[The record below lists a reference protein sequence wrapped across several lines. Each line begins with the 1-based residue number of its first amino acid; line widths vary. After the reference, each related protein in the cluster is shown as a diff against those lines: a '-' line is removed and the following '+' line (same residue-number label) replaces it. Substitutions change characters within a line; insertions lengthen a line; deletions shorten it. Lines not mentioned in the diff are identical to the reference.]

1 MAKTKYDV
9 GDILT
14 FCVED
19 RCYATAVIVK
29 WYITSTYIE
38 EVSLEQRTDYDLFIR
53 PDEGNFRFVR
63 EVPEC
68 VFGNYKIVGH
78 IDISGMSNEK
88 VKNHLDRAV
97 ASEWCEWR
105 VAYAVMAYWS
115 LMKIHKSEEEND
127 YVKKEFY
134 IPKADDSSLCRY
146 SCNKFEK
153 ENERLKE
160 ECKQKQKHLDLAN
173 NKIFELKKEVDS
185 LRQELH
191 NDLTHIHNNLS
202 KMGFTEDA
210 IYSIMYSEF
219 NYVLGTE

>member
-1 MAKTKYDV
+1 MAKAKYDV

-29 WYITSTYIE
+29 WHITSTYIE
-38 EVSLEQRTDYDLFIR
+38 GITLERHTDYDLFIK
-53 PDEGNFRFVR
+53 PDGGNFRFAH

-68 VFGNYKIVGH
+68 AFYNYKIIGH
-78 IDISGMSNEK
+78 IDISGMPNEK
-88 VKNHLDRAV
+88 VKTHLDRAV

-134 IPKADDSSLCRY
+134 IPKMDDSSCCCN
-146 SCNKFEK
+146 SCNKIEK

-160 ECKQKQKHLDLAN
+160 EYGSAS
-173 NKIFELKKEVDS
+173 NKIFLLKREIDS
-185 LRQELH
+185 LRNGYNDTEARISRNLH
-191 NDLTHIHNNLS
+191 NL
-202 KMGFTEDA
+202 GFTSGA
-210 IYSIMYSEF
+210 VYKIMYSEP
-219 NYVLGTE
+219 NDI

>member
-1 MAKTKYDV
+1 MTKAKYDV

-29 WYITSTYIE
+29 WHITSTYIE

-78 IDISGMSNEK
+78 IDISGMPNDE
-88 VKNHLDRAV
+88 VKTHLDRAV

-105 VAYAVMAYWS
+105 VAYVVMAYWS
-115 LMKIHKSEEEND
+115 LMKLHESEEEND

-134 IPKADDSSLCRY
+134 IPKMTDENCCYDGYDKL
-146 SCNKFEK
+146 EK
-153 ENERLKE
+153 ENRQLKE
-160 ECKQKQKHLDLAN
+160 
-173 NKIFELKKEVDS
+173 KIRSQNDRIFA
-185 LRQELH
+185 LRNQRWSDESRISRNLH
-191 NDLTHIHNNLS
+191 NL
-202 KMGFTEDA
+202 GFTSDA
-210 IYSIMYSEF
+210 VYKIMYSD
-219 NYVLGTE
+219 

>member
-14 FCVED
+14 FCVEN

-29 WYITSTYIE
+29 WHITSTYIE

-78 IDISGMSNEK
+78 IDISGMSNDE

-105 VAYAVMAYWS
+105 VAYAVIAYWS

-127 YVKKEFY
+127 YVKKEFS
-134 IPKADDSSLCRY
+134 IPKVDDSSVCRY

-153 ENERLKE
+153 ENERLKRENERLKE
-160 ECKQKQKHLDLAN
+160 EFGSAS
-173 NKIFELKKEVDS
+173 NKISGLKREIGR
-185 LRQELH
+185 LRNNYNDTEARISRNLH
-191 NDLTHIHNNLS
+191 NL
-202 KMGFTEDA
+202 GFTSDA
-210 IYSIMYSEF
+210 VYKIIYSD
-219 NYVLGTE
+219 

>member
-14 FCVED
+14 FCVEN

-29 WYITSTYIE
+29 WHITSTYIE
-38 EVSLEQRTDYDLFIR
+38 EVSLEQHTDYDLFIR

-68 VFGNYKIVGH
+68 VFGNYKIIGH

-105 VAYAVMAYWS
+105 VAYAIMAYWS

-160 ECKQKQKHLDLAN
+160 ECEQKQKYLDLAN
-173 NKIFELKKEVDS
+173 NKISGLKREIDS
-185 LRQELH
+185 LRNSYNDTEARISRNLH
-191 NDLTHIHNNLS
+191 NL
-202 KMGFTEDA
+202 GFTNDA
-210 IYSIMYSEF
+210 VYKIMYSD
-219 NYVLGTE
+219 